1 MKRRGPLLVLLVA
14 LCLAADSEPGSGD
27 PGSGFGISLDRSQPM
42 EIESEEL
49 EASRREDGRQ
59 RVVFKRKVRL
69 SQADLRIGCDWLEAL
84 YPAKGEGAP
93 EKITCRGA
101 VTIRQGDV
109 EAKCDEVVFVRA
121 RNQGVC
127 VGQPAELRRGEN
139 VVEGPQI
146 HFDTLN
152 ETITVKGGVRIHV
165 RREVSSE

>member
-1 MKRRGPLLVLLVA
+1 MRRRGPLLALLVG
-14 LCLAADSEPGSGD
+14 LCLAADADPGSEA
-27 PGSGFGISLDRSQPM
+27 PGSGFGISLDRTQPM
-42 EIESEEL
+42 SIESQEL
-49 EASRREDGRQ
+49 EASRRDDGRQ
-59 RVVFKRKVRL
+59 RVVFKRNVRL

-84 YPAKGEGAP
+84 YGSNGDGAP

-101 VTIRQGDV
+101 VTIRQADV
-109 EAKCDEVVFVRA
+109 EAKCDEVIFVRT

-152 ETITVKGGVRIHV
+152 EKITVKGGVRIRV
-165 RREVSSE
+165 RREESSE